1 MFRYIPFLILPLFL
15 CPVSGQT
22 TLQYNLRKGE
32 VFTIKQE
39 AVQQITQEMNGNI
52 HEITNSIDGIL
63 EFRVL
68 AEKGDTYE
76 IAVTFKDLRLYMY
89 SSSEGELL
97 DINASETPEGD
108 VQARIF
114 NSMLNVPIRII
125 LNRSGDVLSV
135 SGGDSLVSRMADA
148 SGVEDLFTLEL
159 MKESLE
165 RDFGTE
171 ALSNSYEQMTF
182 IYPNSK
188 IRVGESWENQYKGKI
203 SSSNH
208 WTLDSLKSGLASIHG
223 NATVVMD
230 LEEAGASMSL
240 KGTRKTELSA
250 DMASGFLLA
259 MKVESYSE
267 GFSAIPDMG
276 PETIP
281 TTINSTIT
289 YKRI

>member
-1 MFRYIPFLILPLFL
+1 MILS
-15 CPVSGQT
+15 PVFGQT

-39 AVQQITQEMNGNI
+39 AVQQITQKMNGDI
-52 HEITNSIDGIL
+52 HEITNSIDGVL

-68 AEKGDTYE
+68 DVRGDSFE
-76 IAVTFKDLRLYMY
+76 IAVTFRDLRLYMY

-97 DINASETPEGD
+97 DVNASETAEGD

-114 NSMLNVPIRII
+114 NSMLNVPIRIV
-125 LNRSGDVLSV
+125 LDRSGDILSV

-148 SGVEDLFTLEL
+148 SGVEDIFTLEL

-165 RDFGTE
+165 SDFGTE

-188 IRVGESWENQYKGKI
+188 IRVGESWENEYKGKI

-208 WTLDSLKSGLASIHG
+208 WTLDSLKSGLAIIHG

-230 LEEAGASMSL
+230 LQEGGASMSL
-240 KGTRKTELSA
+240 KGRRKTQISA
-250 DMASGFLLA
+250 DTASGFLLA
-259 MKVESYSE
+259 MKVESFSE

-276 PETIP
+276 SETIP

>member
-1 MFRYIPFLILPLFL
+1 MSRYISLLWFVLI
-15 CPVSGQT
+15 VSPGFGQT
-22 TLQYNLRKGE
+22 TLQYNLKKGE

-39 AVQQITQEMNGNI
+39 ALQQITQELNGKT
-52 HEITNSIDGIL
+52 HEITNSIEGIL

-68 AEKGDTYE
+68 EVRDDSYE
-76 IAVTFKDLRLYMY
+76 IAVTFKDLHLYIY

-97 DINASETPEGD
+97 DVDASEIPEGD
-108 VQARIF
+108 IQSRIF
-114 NSMLNVPIRII
+114 NSMLNVPIRI
-125 LNRSGDVLSV
+125 LLDRSGDVLKV
-135 SGGDSLVSRMADA
+135 SGGDSLVARMANA
-148 SGVEDLFTLEL
+148 SGVEDHFTLDV

-182 IYPNSK
+182 IYPKVK
-188 IRVGESWENQYKGKI
+188 ICVGDSWENEYRGKI

-208 WTLDSLKSGLASIHG
+208 WTLDGLNGGHTTIHG
-223 NATVVMD
+223 NATVLMD
-230 LEEAGASMSL
+230 LQEATASMSL
-240 KGTRKTELSA
+240 KGRRKTEVSA
-250 DMASGFLLA
+250 DTASGFLLA

-267 GFSAIPDMG
+267 GFSTIPEMG
-276 PETIP
+276 PESIP